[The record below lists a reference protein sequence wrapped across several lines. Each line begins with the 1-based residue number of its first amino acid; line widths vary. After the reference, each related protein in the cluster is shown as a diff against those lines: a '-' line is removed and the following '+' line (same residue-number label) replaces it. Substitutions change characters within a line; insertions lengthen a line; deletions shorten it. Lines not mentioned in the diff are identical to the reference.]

1 MPWLRGKGWSLKGES
16 YHTPL
21 QTAIGLGRKTVK
33 RFGGFYHSFN
43 EFIMSESQPLPASLK
58 KYHQAAI
65 GFVILNG
72 VYLVLAYWKVPSFN
86 ITTQTMGSLVFFIL
100 FVGVLAKFI
109 YGGSRK
115 LVLVL
120 AAIYAGRVLFSSY
133 TLVIGTAFPLV
144 PYVLPTT
151 LIGFYLFGRIIWD
164 WP

>member
-1 MPWLRGKGWSLKGES
+1 
-16 YHTPL
+16 
-21 QTAIGLGRKTVK
+21 
-33 RFGGFYHSFN
+33 
-43 EFIMSESQPLPASLK
+43 MSESQPLPASLK
-58 KYHQAAI
+58 KYHQAAN
-65 GFVILNG
+65 GFVFLNG

>member
-1 MPWLRGKGWSLKGES
+1 
-16 YHTPL
+16 
-21 QTAIGLGRKTVK
+21 
-33 RFGGFYHSFN
+33 
-43 EFIMSESQPLPASLK
+43 MSISQIQPLNLN

-65 GFVILNG
+65 GFALLNV
-72 VYLVLAYWKVPSFN
+72 VYLALAYLKVPSFN
-86 ITTQTMGSLVFFIL
+86 ITTQTVTSLVFFVL

-120 AAIYAGRVLFSSY
+120 AAIYAGRILFSTY
-133 TLVIGTAFPLV
+133 TLVTGIAHPMV

-151 LIGFYLFGRIIWD
+151 LLSFYLFGRALWN

>member
-1 MPWLRGKGWSLKGES
+1 
-16 YHTPL
+16 
-21 QTAIGLGRKTVK
+21 
-33 RFGGFYHSFN
+33 
-43 EFIMSESQPLPASLK
+43 MSESQPLPASLK

-65 GFVILNG
+65 GFLLLNG
-72 VYLVLAYWKVPSFN
+72 IYLILTYWKVPSFDLTPAKAAGYL
-86 ITTQTMGSLVFFIL
+86 IFLIIFIGTISVF
-100 FVGVLAKFI
+100 V
-109 YGGSRK
+109 YRGSRK

>member
-1 MPWLRGKGWSLKGES
+1 
-16 YHTPL
+16 
-21 QTAIGLGRKTVK
+21 
-33 RFGGFYHSFN
+33 
-43 EFIMSESQPLPASLK
+43 MSESQPLPASLK

-151 LIGFYLFGRIIWD
+151 LIGFYLFGRIIWT

>member
-1 MPWLRGKGWSLKGES
+1 MPEIQS
-16 YHTPL
+16 
-21 QTAIGLGRKTVK
+21 
-33 RFGGFYHSFN
+33 
-43 EFIMSESQPLPASLK
+43 LPANLK

-65 GFVILNG
+65 GFVILNSA
-72 VYLVLAYWKVPSFN
+72 YLILAYWKVPSFN
-86 ITTQTMGSLVFFIL
+86 ITTQTVGSLVFFIL
-100 FVGVLAKFI
+100 FVGVLARFV

-133 TLVIGTAFPLV
+133 TLVMGSAFPLV

-151 LIGFYLFGRIIWD
+151 LIGFYLFGRALWN

>member
-1 MPWLRGKGWSLKGES
+1 
-16 YHTPL
+16 
-21 QTAIGLGRKTVK
+21 
-33 RFGGFYHSFN
+33 
-43 EFIMSESQPLPASLK
+43 MSESPPLPVDLN

-65 GFVILNG
+65 GFVLLNV
-72 VYLVLAYWKVPSFN
+72 VYLALAYLKVPSFN
-86 ITTQTMGSLVFFIL
+86 ITAQTVVSLSFFIL

-120 AAIYAGRVLFSSY
+120 AAIYAGRILFSSY
-133 TLVIGTAFPLV
+133 TLVTGIAHPMV

-151 LIGFYLFGRIIWD
+151 LLSFYLFGRALWS